1 MEEEK
6 KGKRVMPLGT
16 YTRFGNFKIK
26 RVKLLI
32 SDKGTA
38 REESANA
45 KITEKYLEKN
55 SFSEIEAVK
64 IASLEELWCVRI
76 PQNRI
81 MYRFIIDLFE
91 ENTKDCDEILSTL
104 LCNMGN
110 VTSVG
115 DGLYHDIVIHA
126 ARAYMNR
133 KDEISSKED
142 KEKEYRAIANSIL
155 ADMLKDLENYTPKE
169 RRDITDEEFEQ
180 MEIVDKVR
188 QELKEVEKK
197 DKAN

>member
-6 KGKRVMPLGT
+6 KERRVMPVGT

-38 REESANA
+38 REENANS

-55 SFSEIEAVK
+55 GLSEIEAVK

-142 KEKEYRAIANSIL
+142 KEKEYQAIANSIL
-155 ADMLKDLENYTPKE
+155 ADMLKDLEGYVPKKE
-169 RRDITDEEFEQ
+169 RQEMSNKEFEQ
-180 MEIVDKVR
+180 MVLADELREK
-188 QELKEVEKK
+188 LKEE
-197 DKAN
+197 KAN

>member
-6 KGKRVMPLGT
+6 KEKRVMPLGT

-38 REESANA
+38 REENANS

-55 SFSEIEAVK
+55 GLSEIEAVK

-142 KEKEYRAIANSIL
+142 KEKEYQAIANSIL
-155 ADMLKDLENYTPKE
+155 TDMLKDLENYVPQKE
-169 RRDITDEEFEQ
+169 KQEMSNKEFEQ
-180 MEIVDKVR
+180 MVLADELREK
-188 QELKEVEKK
+188 LKEE
-197 DKAN
+197 KAN

>member
-1 MEEEK
+1 MEEKIEK
-6 KGKRVMPLGT
+6 RTMPLGD

-38 REESANA
+38 REENANA
-45 KITEKYLEKN
+45 KITQKYLEKN
-55 SFSEIEAVK
+55 GLSEIEAVK

-76 PQNRI
+76 PQNRM
-81 MYRFIIDLFE
+81 MYRFILDLFE
-91 ENTKDCDEILSTL
+91 ENTKECDEILSTL

-115 DGLYHDIVIHA
+115 DGLYHDVVIHA

-133 KDEISSKED
+133 KDEVSSKED
-142 KEKEYRAIANSIL
+142 KEKEYRAICDSIL
-155 ADMLKDLENYTPKE
+155 ADMLKDLEGYIPKKE
-169 RRDITDEEFEQ
+169 KMELSNKEFDQMVLADEMRE
-180 MEIVDKVR
+180 K
-188 QELKEVEKK
+188 LKK
-197 DKAN
+197 DKSN

>member
-6 KGKRVMPLGT
+6 KEKRVMPLGT

-32 SDKGTA
+32 SDKGAA
-38 REESANA
+38 REENANS
-45 KITEKYLEKN
+45 KITPKYLEKN
-55 SFSEIEAVK
+55 GFSEIEAVK
-64 IASLEELWCVRI
+64 IASLEELWSVCI
-76 PQNRI
+76 PQNRM
-81 MYRFIIDLFE
+81 MYRFVIDLFE
-91 ENTKDCDEILSTL
+91 ENTKECDEILSTL

-133 KDEISSKED
+133 KDEVSSKED

-155 ADMLKDLENYTPKE
+155 ADMLKDLEGYVPKKE
-169 RRDITDEEFEQ
+169 RHEMSNKEFEQ
-180 MEIVDKVR
+180 MVLADKLR
-188 QELKEVEKK
+188 EEMKGQ
-197 DKAN
+197 

>member
-6 KGKRVMPLGT
+6 KERRVMPLGT

-38 REESANA
+38 REENANS

-55 SFSEIEAVK
+55 GLSEIEAVK

-142 KEKEYRAIANSIL
+142 KEKEYQAIANSIL
-155 ADMLKDLENYTPKE
+155 TDMLKDLENYVPQKE
-169 RRDITDEEFEQ
+169 KQEMSNKEFEQ
-180 MEIVDKVR
+180 MVLADELREK
-188 QELKEVEKK
+188 LKEE
-197 DKAN
+197 KAN

>member
-6 KGKRVMPLGT
+6 KEKRVMPLGT

-38 REESANA
+38 REENANA
-45 KITEKYLEKN
+45 KITPKYLEKN
-55 SFSEIEAVK
+55 GFSEIEAVK
-64 IASLEELWCVRI
+64 IASLEELWSVCI
-76 PQNRI
+76 PQNRM
-81 MYRFIIDLFE
+81 MYRFVIDLFE
-91 ENTKDCDEILSTL
+91 ENTKECDEILSTL

-133 KDEISSKED
+133 KDEVSSKED
-142 KEKEYRAIANSIL
+142 KEKEYRAIADSIL
-155 ADMLKDLENYTPKE
+155 TDMLKDLENYVPQKE
-169 RRDITDEEFEQ
+169 KQEMANKDFEQ
-180 MEIVDKVR
+180 MVLADELRDK
-188 QELKEVEKK
+188 LKEE
-197 DKAN
+197 KAN

>member
-6 KGKRVMPLGT
+6 KEKRVMPLGT

-38 REESANA
+38 REENANS
-45 KITEKYLEKN
+45 KITETYLEKN
-55 SFSEIEAVK
+55 GLSEIEAVK

-104 LCNMGN
+104 LCNMSN

-133 KDEISSKED
+133 KDEVSSKED
-142 KEKEYRAIANSIL
+142 KEKEYRAIADSIL
-155 ADMLKDLENYTPKE
+155 IDMLKDLENYVPQKE
-169 RRDITDEEFEQ
+169 KQEMSNKEFEQ
-180 MEIVDKVR
+180 MVLADELREK
-188 QELKEVEKK
+188 LKEE
-197 DKAN
+197 KAN

>member
-6 KGKRVMPLGT
+6 KERRVMPLGT

-38 REESANA
+38 REENANS

-55 SFSEIEAVK
+55 GLSEIEAVK

-133 KDEISSKED
+133 KDEIGSKED
-142 KEKEYRAIANSIL
+142 KEKEYQAIANSIL
-155 ADMLKDLENYTPKE
+155 ADMLKDLEGYVPKKE
-169 RRDITDEEFEQ
+169 RQEMSNKEFEQ
-180 MEIVDKVR
+180 MVLADELREK
-188 QELKEVEKK
+188 LKEE
-197 DKAN
+197 KAN

>member
-6 KGKRVMPLGT
+6 KEKRVMPLGT

-38 REESANA
+38 REENANS

-55 SFSEIEAVK
+55 GLSEIEAVK

-142 KEKEYRAIANSIL
+142 KEKEYQAIANSIL
-155 ADMLKDLENYTPKE
+155 ADMLKDLEGYVPKKE
-169 RRDITDEEFEQ
+169 RQEMSNKEFEQ
-180 MEIVDKVR
+180 MVLADELREK
-188 QELKEVEKK
+188 LKEE
-197 DKAN
+197 KAN

>member
-6 KGKRVMPLGT
+6 KERRVMPLGT

-38 REESANA
+38 REENANS

-55 SFSEIEAVK
+55 GLSEIEAVK

-142 KEKEYRAIANSIL
+142 KEKEYQAIANSIL
-155 ADMLKDLENYTPKE
+155 ADMLKDLEGYVPKKE
-169 RRDITDEEFEQ
+169 RQEMSNKEFEQ
-180 MEIVDKVR
+180 MVLADELREK
-188 QELKEVEKK
+188 LKEE
-197 DKAN
+197 KAN